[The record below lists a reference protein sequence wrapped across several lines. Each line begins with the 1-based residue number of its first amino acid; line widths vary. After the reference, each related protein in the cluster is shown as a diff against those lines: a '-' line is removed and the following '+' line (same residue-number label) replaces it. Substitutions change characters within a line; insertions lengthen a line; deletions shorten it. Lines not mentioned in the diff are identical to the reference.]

1 MCFILADSTFQ
12 LTEHYIKEE
21 GVMGLP
27 INFYN
32 VIKDTDLAEILKF
45 NVEIQWYIQISHY
58 LSVCRVRKE
67 LVEVSGS
74 KN

>member
-1 MCFILADSTFQ
+1 MCFILAESTFQ

-27 INFYN
+27 IFYN
-32 VIKDTDLAEILKF
+32 FLKDTDLAEILKF
-45 NVEIQWYIQISHY
+45 NVEIQWHIQISHY
-58 LSVCRVRKE
+58 LRICRVRKE

-74 KN
+74 TN